1 MTGERADSV
10 RHQLRAVDV
19 AWREVDGELLVLDLR
34 TSGYLSINA
43 TGKELWSRLLDG
55 ATQDE
60 LATALVETHGIDEQ
74 QAHRDVGAFIDLLH
88 DRQLLD

>member
-1 MTGERADSV
+1 MREEEADSV
-10 RHQLRAVDV
+10 RHQLRTVDI

-34 TSGYLSINA
+34 TAGYLSINA

-55 ATQDE
+55 ASQDE
-60 LATALVETHGIDEQ
+60 LAAALVETHGIDEQ
-74 QAHRDVGAFIDLLH
+74 QAHRDAGAFIDLLH